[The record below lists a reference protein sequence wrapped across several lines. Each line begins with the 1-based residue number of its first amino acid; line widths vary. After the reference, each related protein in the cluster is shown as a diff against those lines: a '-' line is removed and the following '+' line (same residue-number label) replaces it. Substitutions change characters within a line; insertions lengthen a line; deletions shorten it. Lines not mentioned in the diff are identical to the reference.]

1 MKGHCVRIGVVR
13 DREQTHICLLI
24 VVCGIVGSCQV
35 AVVEWSGHRRHQS
48 EIGVIE
54 CEGR

>member
-1 MKGHCVRIGVVR
+1 MKDRVVRIGVVC
-13 DREQTHICLLI
+13 DREQPHICLLI

-48 EIGVIE
+48 ETGVIE
-54 CEGR
+54 CEGW